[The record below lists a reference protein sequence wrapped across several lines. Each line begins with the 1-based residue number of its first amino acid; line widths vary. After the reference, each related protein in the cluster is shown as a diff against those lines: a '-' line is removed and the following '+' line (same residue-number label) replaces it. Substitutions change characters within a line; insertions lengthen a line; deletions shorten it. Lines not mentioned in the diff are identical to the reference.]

1 MSLLSDELLMEIRNT
16 ILNNMPPETK
26 ITSIEFEGPK
36 IVIYSLNPI
45 VFYEKDIYIKE
56 IVKSIKKRVIIRAD
70 PSIRLPKE
78 KARFLIIKNFP
89 DLKISNIYFD
99 DISGEV
105 ELEISNLNL
114 SIKNNMQLTKDIFK
128 LTMWRPK
135 MIHKPPLKSSTVN
148 QVRELFRSLG
158 EERINFLRQV
168 GQRIHRSIVF
178 KERGVRITALG
189 GFQEVGRS
197 AILIQTAESNVL
209 LDMGIKPGY
218 RIDVFPRLDVGEFDI
233 ENLDAVI
240 ISHAHLDHSGFLPF
254 LYKYGYRGPVY
265 TTEPTLYLMKLLFED
280 YIDVNMKEGK
290 ISPYQKKDIM
300 KAISYVIPISYGEV
314 TDITSDIR
322 LTFHNAGHIL
332 GSAITHLHIG
342 RGFFNLIYTGDF
354 KFERSRLLDP
364 AVYRF
369 PRAELLIMESTYG
382 GVSDVMPTRME
393 SEQALIEIINRTIS
407 RGGKVL
413 IPTLAVGRTQEIM
426 LVLNEA
432 IKRKL
437 IPEVTVFIEGMM
449 KEATAIHTAFPNYL
463 SQTVREYIH
472 SGENPF
478 ISKYFE
484 TVDDSSKREEVI
496 SGGASIILATS
507 GMLTGGP
514 ALTYLR
520 YLAPDKR
527 NSLVFVSYQIEGTLG
542 RRILNGLR
550 SIPFSDKN
558 GRTEIVKM
566 NMEVYRVEGFSGHS
580 DRRQL
585 LKYVYKIYPQPEKI
599 ILCHGEKNKIR
610 ELASFIRK
618 KNFKVIELK
627 NTDAI
632 SFVRDEF

>member
-1 MSLLSDELLMEIRNT
+1 
-16 ILNNMPPETK
+16 
-26 ITSIEFEGPK
+26 
-36 IVIYSLNPI
+36 
-45 VFYEKDIYIKE
+45 E

-70 PSIRLPKE
+70 PSIRLSKE
-78 KARFLIIKNFP
+78 KAKDLILKNFSTE
-89 DLKISNIYFD
+89 LNITNIYFD
-99 DISGEV
+99 DIAGEV
-105 ELEISNLNL
+105 ELEVSNLN
-114 SIKNNMQLTKDIFK
+114 IPMRNNSRLIREIFK
-128 LTMWRPK
+128 LTMWRPR
-135 MIHKPPLKSSTVN
+135 IVHKPPLKSNTIT
-148 QVRELFRSLG
+148 QVRELFRASS
-158 EERINFLRQV
+158 EERMSFLRQV

-178 KERGVRITALG
+178 KEKGVRITALG

-209 LDMGIKPGY
+209 LDAGIKPGA
-218 RIDVFPRLDVGEFDI
+218 RIDYFPRLDVGEFDI
-233 ENLDAVI
+233 DNLDAVI

-280 YIDVNMKEGK
+280 YIDVSMKEGK
-290 ISPYQKKDIM
+290 IFPYQKRDIM
-300 KAISYVIPISYGEV
+300 KAISYVIPLSYGEV

-354 KFERSRLLDP
+354 KFERSRLLDQ
-364 AVYRF
+364 AVYKF

-382 GVSDVMPTRME
+382 GVNDIMPSRIE

-437 IPEVTVFIEGMM
+437 IPEITIFIEGMM
-449 KEATAIHTAFPNYL
+449 KEATAIHTAFPTYL
-463 SQTVREYIH
+463 SQTIRESIH
-472 SGENPF
+472 EGENPF
-478 ISKYFE
+478 MSKFFE
-484 TVDDSSKREEVI
+484 TVDDSSKREEVVN
-496 SGGASIILATS
+496 GPPSIILATS

-514 ALTYLR
+514 VLEYLR

-550 SIPFSDKN
+550 NIPFSDKD
-558 GRTEIVKM
+558 GRTNMVKM
-566 NMEVYRVEGFSGHS
+566 NMEVYRVEG
-580 DRRQL
+580 
-585 LKYVYKIYPQPEKI
+585 
-599 ILCHGEKNKIR
+599 
-610 ELASFIRK
+610 
-618 KNFKVIELK
+618 
-627 NTDAI
+627 
-632 SFVRDEF
+632 